1 MLNNRALLRIMGVD
15 CRAKLPRLVLW
26 LESILEVPGRGAHP
40 KPSRIIS
47 AMRSAE
53 TSMLK

>member
-26 LESILEVPGRGAHP
+26 LESILEVLGRGAHP

-53 TSMLK
+53 TSPLK

>member
-26 LESILEVPGRGAHP
+26 QESILEVAGRDAHP
-40 KPSRIIS
+40 K
-47 AMRSAE
+47 
-53 TSMLK
+53 